1 MAKPNSVRNG
11 GDRCLR
17 VLSVNPSFQ
26 PPKPPAVLA
35 SLLIQPGG
43 IFPAMAGKA
52 KPKKHTAKEIAGK
65 VAAATTNK
73 GGGKAGLAD
82 RLGGAAGHAK
92 FKCPSC
98 GIQSPSIKSAE
109 MHWDSKHPKL
119 PFKPEDWSDMHA
131 VHGGVTTQGV
141 AVKGSSKEKTKH
153 ELAKSQSGQ
162 QKLKELENQKAMAKF
177 Q

>member
-1 MAKPNSVRNG
+1 M
-11 GDRCLR
+11 
-17 VLSVNPSFQ
+17 
-26 PPKPPAVLA
+26 
-35 SLLIQPGG
+35 IQPGG

-82 RLGGAAGHAK
+82 RMGGAAGHAK